1 MLDRRA
7 VMASVANSSTPRE
20 KVLPGLMNSTI
31 FSISA
36 FGSTVSP
43 ETVTPETLYTS
54 PSVMPAVRYMSFLSG
69 LIATWVVSRLKST
82 WPRLRYQALSFSMSP
97 DSFSREYWSSRLYQ
111 LSQLLVCDSQS
122 LVISSSL

>member
-7 VMASVANSSTPRE
+7 VIASVANSSRPRE
-20 KVLPGLMNSTI
+20 KVLPGLMNATI

>member
-7 VMASVANSSTPRE
+7 VIASVANSSTPRE

-31 FSISA
+31 FSISS